1 MINRTLQNI
10 IENSLLNKKEIITH
24 NYSSP
29 TGEMILGSCD
39 GKLCLCDWI
48 NGRRHSRTVNR
59 ILKILNAD
67 IVKGDS
73 DVIDKAMNEL
83 DEYFAHKRTSFDI
96 PLMFAGTDFQ
106 KRVWQRLLEIPYGTT
121 MSYGEM
127 SRQLQCPKSVRAIAN
142 ANGDNAISIIVP
154 CHRIIGSNNTLGGYG
169 GGLDAKRMLLKLE
182 SK

>member
-106 KRVWQRLLEIPYGTT
+106 KRVWQRLLDIPYGTT
-121 MSYGEM
+121 MSYSEM